1 MTSTWVETPILTLPR
16 ERTTRAGVLLCSVVI
31 DTRVR
36 PRVTRFLEPIGNAL
50 ASVGITATFMT
61 SIGLVIVIAGSIVI
75 STGAIRSGAVI
86 VLIGSILDGLDGSVA
101 RASGSVTARGA
112 FLDSVFDRVGE
123 IAGFA
128 GLGVAVA
135 RETGDEAVLLLI
147 VLAIGGA
154 MLVPYIRSRAEVEGF
169 NGKVGLMGRAE
180 RVLLF
185 SIGLITGLVE
195 PMLWIFVVLVWLT
208 ALMRFIDTYRTFE

>member
-1 MTSTWVETPILTLPR
+1 
-16 ERTTRAGVLLCSVVI
+16 VV
-31 DTRVR
+31 
-36 PRVTRFLEPIGNAL
+36 
-50 ASVGITATFMT
+50 
-61 SIGLVIVIAGSIVI
+61 
-75 STGAIRSGAVI
+75 

-101 RASGSVTARGA
+101 RASGTVTARGA

-123 IAGFA
+123 IAAFA

-147 VLAIGGA
+147 SLAIGGA

-169 NGKVGLMGRAE
+169 NGKAGLMGRAE

-185 SIGLITGLVE
+185 TIGLIAGLIE
-195 PMLWIFVVLVWLT
+195 PMLWVFVVLVWLT
-208 ALMRFIDTYRTFE
+208 AVMRFIDTYRSFE